1 NGALGAGIS
10 RQLRSGAAVAAAR
23 PARTGGEMNSS
34 WQRVLAVMTIA
45 LVGAGLL
52 PVLAALMASFTPES
66 RIFGAPALDLRDLT
80 LEHYRALFETRD
92 FWVPIRNSVVVAG
105 VRQPPAG
112 GACGGGGRGHPAGEL
127 SWGGRRSLHR

>member
-66 RIFGAPALDLRDLT
+66 RIFGAPALDIRALT
-80 LEHYRALFETRD
+80 LDHYRALFETRD
-92 FWVPIRNSVVVAG
+92 FWLPIRNSVVVAASTTLVAGATGG
-105 VRQPPAG
+105 VVVDS
-112 GACGGGGRGHPAGEL
+112 H
-127 SWGGRRSLHR
+127 RRVVV